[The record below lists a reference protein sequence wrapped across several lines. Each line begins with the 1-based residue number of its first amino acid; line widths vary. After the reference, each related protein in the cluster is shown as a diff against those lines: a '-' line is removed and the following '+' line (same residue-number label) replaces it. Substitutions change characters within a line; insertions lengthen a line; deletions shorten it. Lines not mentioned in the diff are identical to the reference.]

1 MKRTLI
7 AVVMGLGAAGW
18 VTNASALQGAAGGH
32 CEGTDH
38 VVTVSGWYI
47 EAFDGEFTG
56 LVFVREAIGFCT
68 PAVTVP
74 DQPLPFTPQDT
85 GDDYPVYTATVV
97 LPAPAEAAVYRYTP
111 YAVRPGGGLEPIHA
125 QCSADDRSY
134 ALIACDEVP
143 LARGTFVLGPNYPAV
158 IDFQVLN
165 CPDDCWTEGIGAFL
179 DETIV
184 AQVSEMSA
192 RELLLQTVD
201 VYGTRT
207 WCTMAGGDYH
217 TVTRI
222 VPTEAGG
229 CGAVPAEDAS
239 WGGLKATYR

>member
-1 MKRTLI
+1 MRQRILI
-7 AVVMGLGAAGW
+7 GLGLVAACWPAG
-18 VTNASALQGAAGGH
+18 ASALQGAAGGH

-47 EAFDGEFTG
+47 EPFDGEFTG

-74 DQPLPFTPQDT
+74 DEPLPFTPQDT
-85 GDDYPVYTATVV
+85 GDDYPVYTATAV

-134 ALIACDEVP
+134 ALVACDEVP
-143 LARGTFVLGPNYPAV
+143 LARGTFALGPNYPTV
-158 IDFQVLN
+158 VDFQVLN

-184 AQVSEMSA
+184 AQVSGMPA
-192 RELLLQTVD
+192 GDLLGRTVD
-201 VYGTRT
+201 VHGTRT
-207 WCTMAGGDYH
+207 WCTMPGGDYH

-222 VPTEAGG
+222 VPTEGGG
-229 CGAVPAEDAS
+229 CGAVPAGDAS